1 MPQALRNRILEIL
14 NFQPCIA
21 MINSAALII
30 LFPSFRL
37 HLSVCALRELF
48 KTLSFHRDR
57 GLSDDDMQYLDDLQ
71 SKLLVY
77 LSVYKRF
84 TDFGNVMP
92 AIAYCI
98 HNNKYLTYSCHK
110 KGMYKLFKCHMMIRI

>member
-1 MPQALRNRILEIL
+1 MPQALRNRIFEIL
-14 NFQPCIA
+14 NFHPCIA
-21 MINSAALII
+21 VINSAALIL
-30 LFPSFRL
+30 LFSSFRL

-77 LSVYKRF
+77 LSVYKRGFRILKQLWANCSYCHWRCFDITF
-84 TDFGNVMP
+84 TCINVIKP
-92 AIAYCI
+92 LYTGS
-98 HNNKYLTYSCHK
+98 L
-110 KGMYKLFKCHMMIRI
+110 